1 MLRSSKGLIVDCKR
15 TLLEKCSLLIWA
27 FFCLK
32 FKCIS
37 RFVFFLCRIVEVAA
51 CHTSHTSAAKTQS
64 GQVLMWGQCRGQ
76 AVASPHLTHFSST
89 DDVFAC
95 FATPAVTWHLLSVGK
110 SFIGPYVFK
119 LFDEHAEIHS
129 EILICLSSCI

>member
-1 MLRSSKGLIVDCKR
+1 M
-15 TLLEKCSLLIWA
+15 
-27 FFCLK
+27 
-32 FKCIS
+32 
-37 RFVFFLCRIVEVAA
+37 VEVAA

-110 SFIGPYVFK
+110 LTLKTPLYSSKVKDG
-119 LFDEHAEIHS
+119 H
-129 EILICLSSCI
+129 ICVSHRSKFLEVV

>member
-1 MLRSSKGLIVDCKR
+1 M
-15 TLLEKCSLLIWA
+15 
-27 FFCLK
+27 
-32 FKCIS
+32 
-37 RFVFFLCRIVEVAA
+37 VEVAA

-76 AVASPHLTHFSST
+76 AVAYPHLTHFTST

-110 SFIGPYVFK
+110 RSVISKSTLHYGYYVVVGDF
-119 LFDEHAEIHS
+119 FQ
-129 EILICLSSCI
+129 SCVFGADYVLEMRFLLVYAH

>member
-1 MLRSSKGLIVDCKR
+1 MFV
-15 TLLEKCSLLIWA
+15 LLIWA
-27 FFCLK
+27 F
-32 FKCIS
+32 
-37 RFVFFLCRIVEVAA
+37 RMTEVAA

-95 FATPAVTWHLLSVGK
+95 FATPAVTWHLLS
-110 SFIGPYVFK
+110 IGTALK
-119 LFDEHAEIHS
+119 GS
-129 EILICLSSCI
+129 

>member
-1 MLRSSKGLIVDCKR
+1 MLLFVCQLLPALFIIFLSKIISIPEALSSDFPTR
-15 TLLEKCSLLIWA
+15 M
-27 FFCLK
+27 
-32 FKCIS
+32 
-37 RFVFFLCRIVEVAA
+37 VEVAA

-76 AVASPHLTHFSST
+76 AVSTPHVTHFSST

-110 SFIGPYVFK
+110 IPAGAQRNQQKTNRTTFPHYWKG
-119 LFDEHAEIHS
+119 HAEYES
-129 EILICLSSCI
+129 FKIC